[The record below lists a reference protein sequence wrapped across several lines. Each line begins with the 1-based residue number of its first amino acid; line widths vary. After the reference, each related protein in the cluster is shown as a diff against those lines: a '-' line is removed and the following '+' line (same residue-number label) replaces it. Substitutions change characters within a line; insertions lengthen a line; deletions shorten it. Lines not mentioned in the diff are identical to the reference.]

1 MIYFYSF
8 AYALCAFFALIETN
22 TSKQDR
28 YIKIIFV
35 LIVSL
40 LLSVAILLKP
50 IGLGFDDFNYLT
62 ILEMQCDTCNM
73 VNPLGWEPGFMLLI
87 SIAAWFNEL
96 SFHALIIMVFFICY
110 FFNTFVFYKFSPII
124 SISILWYL
132 SHLFF
137 YKEITQYRSAIAY
150 SIIFLGFYFLYINK
164 TKLFLLSIL
173 LATLFHFSALI
184 AVIAYLG
191 KRLGTKKLFYILL
204 FSILLSFSGILNF
217 LLTTLSSIFLNE
229 NAFNAYVL
237 DKMGFAKSLG
247 LLNPT
252 TIKYLLFSLFF
263 YSIRNKFYNYPAF
276 NFILSMYMIAPIWII
291 IFSEFGTLAGRP
303 ASIFSIFEGILLSHS
318 THLYTKNLIIKRTFI
333 IFLSIT
339 LLLINLLVIKPINT
353 NYLF

>member
-8 AYALCAFFALIETN
+8 AYALCAFFSLIEKN
-22 TSKQDR
+22 ISKQDR
-28 YIKIIFV
+28 WIKIIFV
-35 LIVSL
+35 LIIFL
-40 LLSVAILLKP
+40 LLSVTILLKP
-50 IGLGFDDFNYLT
+50 IGLGLDDFNYLA
-62 ILEMQCDTCNM
+62 ILEMQCDTCS
-73 VNPLGWEPGFMLLI
+73 VINPLGWAPGFMLLT
-87 SIAAWFNEL
+87 SIAARFNEL
-96 SFHALIIMVFFICY
+96 NFYALIIMVFFICY
-110 FFNTFVFYKFSPII
+110 FLNTFAFYKFSPII

-137 YKEITQYRSAIAY
+137 YKEITQFRSAIAY
-150 SIIFLGFYFLYINK
+150 SIAFLSFYFLYINK
-164 TKLFLLSIL
+164 AKLFFLAIL

-191 KRLGTKKLFYILL
+191 KRLGTKKLFYIIL
-204 FSILLSFSGILNF
+204 FSILLSFFGILNS
-217 LLTTLSSIFLNE
+217 LLIMLSSIFLNE

-237 DKMGFAKSLG
+237 DKIGFAKSLG

-252 TIKYLLFSLFF
+252 TIKYLLFSFFF
-263 YSIRNKFYNYPAF
+263 YSIRNNFYNYPAF

-303 ASIFSIFEGILLSHS
+303 ASIFSIFEGILLSHFA
-318 THLYTKNLIIKRTFI
+318 HLYTKDLIIRRAFI